1 MLIKQIKLTNFKG
14 IKETVSVP
22 LAPITLLFGG
32 NSSGKSTVLQSL
44 LYLYEVLVN
53 KNLDPVKSTK
63 QGTNC
68 LLNGFKNLVH
78 CKDLTSVISIEVE
91 LDTSGVIL
99 DSFLSETEENFIQ
112 NAMNEAS
119 TFALNEPSINSV
131 NLKLDIAYSEEEGPF
146 IKQTS
151 VLINNELF
159 AEINQ
164 EVSSKRIWMELAPD
178 NIEKLNDIYNDPSIT
193 KIIDDGVGT
202 GTVIYLDN
210 TKTTI
215 PTQHSRININDSSWT
230 DDGAF
235 GDNPFV
241 GKLVLEAILS
251 QLISAPFK
259 VLIKELNQLL
269 HIGPVR
275 DIPIRGYAPN
285 KLPTDW
291 YSGLAG
297 WDRFAFAEAKLKDKV
312 NAAFSEKGFDS
323 KYKFTTKGYYNHVI
337 VEDTKLNITN
347 EPVELGIGISQI
359 FPFIVAASDEK
370 ESFVSVEQPELHI
383 HPSWQLKIA
392 DILIDSIKANPQRM
406 FLIETHSEHLMLRLL
421 NRVRMQEGDEGF
433 DESLKIDPE
442 SISAVCVYPFEGKP
456 YYQRQT
462 VTDDGDF
469 ELDWPEGFFEERYG
483 ES

>member
-1 MLIKQIKLTNFKG
+1 MLLKKIKLTNFKG
-14 IKETVSVP
+14 IKETVSIP

-44 LYLYEVLVN
+44 LYLYEILVN
-53 KNLDPVKSTK
+53 KDLDPVKSSK
-63 QGTNC
+63 QGSNC
-68 LLNGFKNLVH
+68 LLNGFENLVH
-78 CKDLTSVISIEVE
+78 CKDLTNVISIEVE
-91 LDTSGVIL
+91 LDTSSVIL
-99 DSFLSETEENFIQ
+99 DSFLSETEEMHILKSLDQ
-112 NAMNEAS
+112 AAS
-119 TFALNEPSINSV
+119 FALNEPSIDSI
-131 NLKLDIAYSEEEGPF
+131 NLRLDIAFSEEEGPYV
-146 IKQTS
+146 KQTTVS
-151 VLINNELF
+151 LNGDLF
-159 AEINQ
+159 AEINK
-164 EVSSKRIWMELAPD
+164 EASSKQVWLVIDSRSV
-178 NIEKLNDIYNDPSIT
+178 EKLNSIYSDSSISN
-193 KIIDDGVGT
+193 IISDGVGAGSFIT
-202 GTVIYLDN
+202 LDKV
-210 TKTTI
+210 KTTV
-215 PTQHSRININDSSWT
+215 PDPDSRLIINDNSWT
-230 DDGAF
+230 DSGAF
-235 GDNPFV
+235 GENPFV

-259 VLIKELNQLL
+259 VLIKELNKLL

-337 VEDTKLNITN
+337 VEDTKLNITH

-370 ESFVSVEQPELHI
+370 ATFVSVEQPELHI

-433 DESLKIDPE
+433 DESLKIEPE
-442 SISAVCVYPFEGKP
+442 NISAICVYPHEGKP

-469 ELDWPEGFFEERYG
+469 ELDWPEGFFEERFG
-483 ES
+483 EV